1 MPTRWVS
8 HRTAPG
14 RWGIAIAPAPW
25 PLEGKCQ
32 AMLAWLTSLRI
43 STTTVLFLAFGL
55 LAFLFVVG
63 MNWRRVGWI
72 GRGSLLLGG
81 AVLVLYE
88 IHMVAWLW
96 IVGAL
101 LILWPL
107 GRGAGTSSTSRRKR

>member
-1 MPTRWVS
+1 M
-8 HRTAPG
+8 
-14 RWGIAIAPAPW
+14 PW

-32 AMLAWLTSLRI
+32 AMFAWWASLRI
-43 STTTVLFLAFGL
+43 STTTVIFVAFGL

-88 IHMVAWLW
+88 LYMVAWLW

-107 GRGAGTSSTSRRKR
+107 GQGAGTSSTSRRKR